1 VPIWTC
7 PECGRQ
13 FGRRGQSHECAPA
26 LSLEEY
32 FSTGE
37 PLERAVYEAVRA
49 HLEGLTPLT
58 VEFVS
63 VGIFFKRARTFAELR
78 PKRDRK
84 RRLRVELSFLV
95 SRALRHPRFA
105 RTWRGTGARSACFVD
120 LYDAREVD
128 DEVRDWLIEAYLA
141 SPD

>member
-1 VPIWTC
+1 M
-7 PECGRQ
+7 
-13 FGRRGQSHECAPA
+13 
-26 LSLEEY
+26 SLEEY

-37 PLERAVYEAVRA
+37 PLERAVYDAVRA
-49 HLEGLTPLT
+49 QLDGLQPLT

-84 RRLRVELSFLV
+84 RRLRIELSFLV
-95 SRALRHPRFA
+95 SRALEHPRFA
-105 RTWRGTGARSACFVD
+105 RSWRGAGQRSAYFVD
-120 LYDAREVD
+120 FYDAREVD
-128 DEVRDWLIEAYLA
+128 DEVRDWLVEAYLA